1 LSQEWLRVFRGSQ
14 GKITRRRIIKGR
26 GGNVLRRR
34 KNWGVKRGNG
44 AIKKGGR
51 KLTRSTRT
59 KVTRT
64 TRRKVTKTI
73 RRINVRLFKLR
84 SGWEQRNSFYL
95 WMSNTAQGDGY
106 NIQISATDHG
116 DRGLFFY
123 DPRTKTVRS
132 WADKNRV
139 LSAQQGW
146 GAKQG
151 GNLAMRPLTAQ
162 ATADQI
168 VTFPGRNIKAFDHC
182 LTPHSFNVAEGNQVT
197 WWPCQTEANQKLSQ
211 EWLRVF

>member
-1 LSQEWLRVFRGSQ
+1 MTWWNCENAGYQDQSQRYTMVF
-14 GKITRRRIIKGR
+14 
-26 GGNVLRRR
+26 V
-34 KNWGVKRGNG
+34 G
-44 AIKKGGR
+44 AKQIGGR
-51 KLTRSTRT
+51 KRGGQRQNGKRVVRRTLTT
-59 KVTRT
+59 
-64 TRRKVTKTI
+64 
-73 RRINVRLFKLR
+73 RLFKLR

-116 DRGLFFY
+116 DRAWFFY

-132 WADKNRV
+132 WADRNRV